1 MIRSNLADLLKLLEL
16 ETIDLNRDRG
26 ASLAESRHRVYG
38 GQVLAQAL
46 VAAQQTVSGRS
57 AHSLHAYFIRP
68 GDSEIPILYEVHRIR
83 DGRSFTTRRIK
94 AVQRGEAIFSMD
106 TSFQVAEVGFEH
118 QSKIPDVPAP
128 EELPTEEQ
136 RLEHAAATDPERF
149 EHWDYR
155 ATPFEV
161 RYVENLWDDEPHPP
175 RHHVWFRTRDALPDD
190 PALHQ
195 AVALYYSDDTIM
207 DNAMIPHGG
216 RLRWDQ
222 FMSASL
228 DHAMWFHHPF
238 CVDQWH
244 LFAQDSPSSYG
255 ARGLTRGEIF
265 AADGKLV
272 ASVAQEALM
281 RPVES
286 HG

>member
-1 MIRSNLADLLKLLEL
+1 MIRSNLADLLRLLEL
-16 ETIDLNRDRG
+16 ETIDLNRYRG
-26 ASLAESRHRVYG
+26 ASLAETRHRVYG
-38 GQVLAQAL
+38 GQVLAQGL
-46 VAAQQTVSGRS
+46 VAAQRTVSERS

-68 GDSEIPILYEVHRIR
+68 GDSEIPILFEVDRIR

-106 TSFQVAEVGFEH
+106 VSFQIEETGFEH
-118 QSKIPDVPAP
+118 QSRIPDVPGP
-128 EELPTEEQ
+128 DELPTEEA
-136 RLEHAAATDPERF
+136 RARRATAENPERF
-149 EHWDYR
+149 THWDYR

-161 RYVENLWDDEPHPP
+161 RYVEDLWDDKPHPP
-175 RHHVWFRTRDALPDD
+175 RHHVWFRTRESLPDD

-195 AVALYYSDDTIM
+195 AIALYYSDDTIM
-207 DNAMIPHGG
+207 DNAIIPHGG
-216 RLRWDQ
+216 RFVWDR

-228 DHAMWFHHPF
+228 DHAMWFHHAF
-238 CVDQWH
+238 RVDEWH
-244 LFAQDSPSSYG
+244 LFAQDSPAAFG

-265 AADGKLV
+265 SRDGKLV

-281 RPVES
+281 RPLET

>member
-1 MIRSNLADLLKLLEL
+1 MIRSNLAALLTLLEL
-16 ETIDLNRDRG
+16 ETIDLDRYRG
-26 ASLAESRHRVYG
+26 VSLAEGRQRVYG

-46 VAAQQTVSGRS
+46 VAAQRTVTGRS

-68 GDSEIPILYEVHRIR
+68 GDSEIPILFEVHRIR
-83 DGRSFTTRRIK
+83 DGKSFTTRRIK

-106 TSFQVAEVGFEH
+106 VSFQVHESGFEH
-118 QSKIPDVPAP
+118 QGEMPKVAGPDTLPS
-128 EELPTEEQ
+128 EEERMQ
-136 RLEHAAATDPERF
+136 RAKAADPERF

-155 ATPFEV
+155 ETPFEV
-161 RYVENLWDDEPHPP
+161 RYVEDLWDDKPHPP
-175 RHHVWFRTRDALPDD
+175 RHHVWFRTREALPED

-207 DNAMIPHGG
+207 DNAIIPHGG
-216 RLRWDQ
+216 RFSWDR

-228 DHAMWFHHPF
+228 DHAMWFHHPIRL
-238 CVDQWH
+238 DGWH
-244 LFAQDSPSSYG
+244 LFAQDSPTSFG

-265 AADGKLV
+265 SAQGKLV

-281 RPVES
+281 RPVSS
-286 HG
+286 HA